1 MKLGIIDIGSNSIRL
16 VIMDVNG
23 HFYRI
28 TDQIKHSARLG
39 QDMTPD
45 GSMNENRIDYGI
57 LVLTHFSNVMKTKG
71 VNEIICVATEAVRR
85 AKNQNKFLTRARKVL
100 GTEIRILSGLEEAYY
115 NYIGC
120 INTLDIKNALAFD
133 IGGSSTELMLIRNRR
148 LVESVSLRLGSIPL
162 MEKFDLSMDANGEKI
177 NQLRLYIDE
186 QFSKLPW
193 LKSAKGLPLIGIGGS
208 VRTTGKIDRLRK
220 NQSQFIAHNYSMDKN
235 DLAQIVDIVLD
246 WKNGSGPRPR
256 GLPWDRDDIFT
267 GSLVLIQSMS
277 DYLGSEKVFVS
288 GAGVRDGLLFEYLFG
303 AKKLVPNVLE
313 FSLRNII
320 ANHMSDDYEGEALW
334 EITEPI
340 FDVLSKKQSDLKYM
354 KKVMKTATYL
364 NDIGKSINF
373 FQRDR
378 NTFYSILNAP
388 IHGISQKQILLAA
401 SSATVR
407 SSDDIL
413 KDHLGKRMLSQRDI
427 RVIRKVGLILKLA
440 KAIAYGT
447 ISKFDAKG
455 ISLTNSK
462 LIIPLENEMMIHFTK
477 EQFAYFHQDFKRTF
491 GITPE
496 FVIGSQQSRNQT
508 P

>member
-1 MKLGIIDIGSNSIRL
+1 
-16 VIMDVNG
+16 
-23 HFYRI
+23 
-28 TDQIKHSARLG
+28 
-39 QDMTPD
+39 
-45 GSMNENRIDYGI
+45 
-57 LVLTHFSNVMKTKG
+57 
-71 VNEIICVATEAVRR
+71 
-85 AKNQNKFLTRARKVL
+85 
-100 GTEIRILSGLEEAYY
+100 
-115 NYIGC
+115 
-120 INTLDIKNALAFD
+120 
-133 IGGSSTELMLIRNRR
+133 
-148 LVESVSLRLGSIPL
+148 